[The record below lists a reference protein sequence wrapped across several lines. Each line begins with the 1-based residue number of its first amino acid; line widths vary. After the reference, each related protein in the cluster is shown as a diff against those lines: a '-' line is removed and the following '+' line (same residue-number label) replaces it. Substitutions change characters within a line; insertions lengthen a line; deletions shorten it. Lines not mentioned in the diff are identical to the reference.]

1 MTMSVCV
8 WPGGHRARVRGIKKH
23 EITKRR
29 TPSLWTLRIPSPTP
43 SADTT
48 ISIENHSNLATI
60 PSFGR
65 IIAMCEIKE
74 DFALTF
80 VMFLHQGLT
89 PAAHVKI
96 IKICPPLASPP
107 NSGGWTPHLIR
118 HPLGPAKG
126 DVGQKSS
133 IIYIQQGQ
141 TRPNFKSSPWSRS
154 IWSAICGNRE
164 KGFAQIV

>member
-1 MTMSVCV
+1 MS
-8 WPGGHRARVRGIKKH
+8 GEEGTGHASAELKSMKLLEASH
-23 EITKRR
+23 
-29 TPSLWTLRIPSPTP
+29 PLSLWTLRICGPTP
-43 SADTT
+43 SVETT

-60 PSFGR
+60 PSFDCT
-65 IIAMCEIKE
+65 IAMCEIKE

-80 VMFLHQGLT
+80 VMFLQGLT

-107 NSGGWTPHLIR
+107 NSGGRTPHLIR

-141 TRPNFKSSPWSRS
+141 TRPNFKSSPSSRS
-154 IWSAICGNRE
+154 IWSTICGNGE
-164 KGFAQIV
+164 KGFCTDRLM

>member
-1 MTMSVCV
+1 MS
-8 WPGGHRARVRGIKKH
+8 GHQQGHRPRVRGIKKH

-29 TPSLWTLRIPSPTP
+29 TPSLWTLRIRSPTP

-60 PSFGR
+60 PSFDC

-80 VMFLHQGLT
+80 VMFLQQGLT

-107 NSGGWTPHLIR
+107 NSGGRTPHLIR

-141 TRPNFKSSPWSRS
+141 TRPNFKSSSWSRS
-154 IWSAICGNRE
+154 IWSTICGNGE
-164 KGFAQIV
+164 KGFCTDRLI